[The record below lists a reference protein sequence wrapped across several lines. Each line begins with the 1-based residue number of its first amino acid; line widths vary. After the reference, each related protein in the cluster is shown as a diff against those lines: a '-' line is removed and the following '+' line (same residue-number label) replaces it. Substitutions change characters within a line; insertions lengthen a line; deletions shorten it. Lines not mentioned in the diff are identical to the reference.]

1 MTASEE
7 SRDLCVV
14 DCSACGAHNIARAE
28 PQGGF
33 NRQPRLVV
41 LRTVAH
47 KPEAPDVF
55 TETVE
60 PGVDV
65 HPVTRG
71 KSD

>member
-7 SRDLCVV
+7 AHDLCVI
-14 DCSACGAHNIARAE
+14 DCTACGSHNVARAE

-33 NRQPRLVV
+33 NRQPHLVV
-41 LRTVAH
+41 LRTVER

-55 TETVE
+55 QETVE

>member
-41 LRTVAH
+41 LRTAEH

-55 TETVE
+55 EETVE

-65 HPVTRG
+65 HPVTRRE
-71 KSD
+71 SD